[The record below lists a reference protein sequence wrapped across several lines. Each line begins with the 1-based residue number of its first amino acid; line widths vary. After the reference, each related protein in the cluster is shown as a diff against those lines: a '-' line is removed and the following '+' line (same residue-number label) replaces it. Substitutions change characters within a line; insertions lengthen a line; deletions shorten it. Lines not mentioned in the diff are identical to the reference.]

1 MTATLITV
9 TGLARRFG
17 VTPSYVRKLMQERDC
32 PVREVEIEGA
42 DRAAVYPLAQAVA
55 WLTGRIKQQIPAG

>member
-9 TGLARRFG
+9 AGLARRFG
-17 VTPSYVRKLMQERDC
+17 VAPTHIRNLMQHRDC

-42 DRAAVYPLAQAVA
+42 DRAAIYPLAPAVA
-55 WLTGRIKQQIPAG
+55 YLAKRIRRTG